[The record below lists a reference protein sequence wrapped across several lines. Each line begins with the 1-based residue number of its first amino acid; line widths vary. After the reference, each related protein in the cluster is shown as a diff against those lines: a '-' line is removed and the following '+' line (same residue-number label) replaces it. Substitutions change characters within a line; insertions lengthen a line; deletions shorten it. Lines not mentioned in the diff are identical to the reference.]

1 MPGLNRRNIGSV
13 TGYTYKQIFEN
24 NMEHNS
30 SCRPIR
36 NEQTCEYIEDM
47 ALGLSQLA
55 ARIGQPVLAH
65 FLTLVEEEARSAK
78 NRERLLSTAA

>member
-1 MPGLNRRNIGSV
+1 MPNLNRRNIGSA
-13 TGYTYKQIFEN
+13 TGFTYKQILKN
-24 NMEHNS
+24 NLEHNYS
-30 SCRPIR
+30 DGPIQ

-78 NRERLLSTAA
+78 NRGRLLSTAA

>member
-1 MPGLNRRNIGSV
+1 MPNLNRRNIGSA
-13 TGYTYKQIFEN
+13 TGSTYNQIFEN
-24 NMEHNS
+24 SSQHNS
-30 SCRPIR
+30 SHRPIQ
-36 NEQTCEYIEDM
+36 NEQACEYIEDM